1 MPALISRQDAV
12 RKLLGLARPATTQTV
27 PPMNGIG
34 LIAARDA
41 TAQCD
46 VPEHACSVRDGYA
59 VRSLDAAPAKPLD
72 PVRLAVNGC
81 LRAESTN
88 PMPIRPHTTVRV
100 LTGGP
105 VPPGADAVYAEEDVE
120 AADGH
125 ILVRAPVRAGWFV
138 RAAGGEIAKDTVVV
152 PAGQPISPQAAAVM
166 TRTRVNSIQVHPRPR
181 ARLMALGSELAKP
194 GHSPDGPAHPG
205 TAQFPAD
212 NLVLLR
218 GLFEAAGAYVEGTAV
233 MPDDRDRLVAAL
245 SDADLP
251 EILVT
256 TGGTGNS
263 ERDFALEAALESG
276 FTPIF
281 HRIDIRPGRN
291 MFAAARGRTLLFGL
305 PGPPAAGHACFHAVI
320 LPVVRRLRGLPGP
333 DTPRT
338 ARFTQAINAR
348 PGSEWLVQCR
358 LEIQGCALTATPLA
372 GKAVPP
378 MFGLAHAHGL
388 AVLQSGQTVTPG
400 DETEILTTLF

>member
-1 MPALISRQDAV
+1 MPAPISRQDAV
-12 RKLLGLARPATTQTV
+12 RKLLEIARPGPAQTV
-27 PPMNGIG
+27 PPMNGVG
-34 LIAARDA
+34 LVAARDV
-41 TAQCD
+41 TARCD

-59 VRSLDAAPAKPLD
+59 VRSLDAAPARPLA
-72 PVRLAVNGC
+72 PVRLAVSGC
-81 LRAESTN
+81 LRAESAD
-88 PMPIRPHTTVRV
+88 PVPLLPGTTVRV

-120 AADGH
+120 EADGR
-125 ILVRAPVRAGWFV
+125 ILVREPVRAGWFV
-138 RAAGGEIAKDTVVV
+138 RAAGGEIAAGTVVT
-152 PAGQPISPQAAAVM
+152 PAGEPISPQAAAVM
-166 TRTRVNSIQVHPRPR
+166 TRTRVDAAPVLPRPR

-194 GHSPDGPAHPG
+194 GDGPDVPAHPG
-205 TAQFPAD
+205 KARFPAD

-218 GLFEAAGAYVEGTAV
+218 GLFEAAGAQVERTGV

-245 SDADLP
+245 ADPDLP

-291 MFAAARGRTLLFGL
+291 MFAAARGDTLLFGL

-320 LPVVRRLRGLPGP
+320 LPVVRRLRGLSGP
-333 DTPRT
+333 DAPRT
-338 ARFTQAINAR
+338 ARFTQALNAR
-348 PGSEWLVQCR
+348 PGPEWLVQCR
-358 LEIQGCALTATPLA
+358 LEIRGSTLTATPLA
-372 GKAVPP
+372 GKTVPP
-378 MFGLAHAHGL
+378 MHGLAQAHGL
-388 AVLQSGQTVTPG
+388 AVLQSGQTLTPG